1 MKGPPI
7 SIDIIPATTIPN
19 NTLLVPPIELRKC
32 VIASFIPP
40 KKGFTNIMIAPIK
53 PIPISGYNKVG
64 FKPSNACGNLSNIFF
79 NPNTK

>member
-1 MKGPPI
+1 M
-7 SIDIIPATTIPN
+7 
-19 NTLLVPPIELRKC
+19 
-32 VIASFIPP
+32 IASFIPP